1 MKYSSEV
8 CPSSQEQAVISQQTV
23 VKDSL
28 KVDSSLRTPILQPEQ
43 QTPAYLRN
51 QTPKR
56 VEPVKTPKPVLS
68 GKDSSLFN
76 INAKISTPGD
86 YFFNNS
92 LSVFESV
99 DSENGVSKD
108 GNMAVEQF
116 DSLPADS
123 VQKSIVDSSFQLK
136 KSESVRKESQEVRPQ
151 NDAIKVRH
159 TSPFDG
165 HKEWM
170 SGLIVLALVIAGF
183 VRLSSYKYLY
193 ELFSAVRFQ
202 QSASKLYTT
211 LNVQNQK
218 PVFALSALFFI
229 STALMIFEFVLNF
242 GQANLKFTGI
252 LLYGIILVG
261 LLLYFL
267 VKQVMYRVVAM
278 VFEVGGQTG
287 EYLFNAGLLSQ
298 VYGLILLP
306 IVCLVPFVDQSTG
319 TFLLKIGVALF
330 LFMYVIQL
338 IRGAKIILRTSLSIF
353 YMFLYFCALE
363 ILPLSIL
370 LKVLMF

>member
-1 MKYSSEV
+1 MRYSSDAF
-8 CPSSQEQAVISQQTV
+8 PSCQEQTVNPKQTV

-28 KVDSSLRTPILQPEQ
+28 KVDSSLRTPLLQLEQ

-51 QTPKR
+51 QTSKR
-56 VEPVKTPKPVLS
+56 VESVKAPKPELS
-68 GKDSSLFN
+68 AKDSSMFN
-76 INAKISTPGD
+76 IHAKTAVHGE
-86 YFFNNS
+86 YFFDNS
-92 LSVFESV
+92 MSAFESAH
-99 DSENGVSKD
+99 DERTVSREETSVAD
-108 GNMAVEQF
+108 PM
-116 DSLPADS
+116 DSLLADS
-123 VQKSIVDSSFQLK
+123 AQLRVEDSSFQIK
-136 KSESVRKESQEVRPQ
+136 KQASIRKESLEIRPP
-151 NDAIKVRH
+151 NDVIKVRH

-170 SGLIVLALVIAGF
+170 SGLIVLALIIAGF

-211 LNVQNQK
+211 VNVQNQK
-218 PVFALSALFFI
+218 PVFALSTLFFI
-229 STALMIFEFVLNF
+229 NTALLVFEFTLSF

-252 LLYGIILVG
+252 TLYGIILVG

-267 VKQVMYRVVAM
+267 VKQMMYRVVAM

-298 VYGLILLP
+298 VYGLVLLP
-306 IVCLVPFVDQSTG
+306 IVSLVPFVDQGTG
-319 TFLLKIGVALF
+319 TFLLKTGVALF

-370 LKVLMF
+370 LKVLIF

>member
-1 MKYSSEV
+1 MKYSSDAF
-8 CPSSQEQAVISQQTV
+8 PSHQEQTVNQEQTV

-28 KVDSSLRTPILQPEQ
+28 KMDSSLRTPILEPEQ
-43 QTPAYLRN
+43 KTPAYLKN
-51 QTPKR
+51 VTLKR
-56 VEPVKTPKPVLS
+56 VEPVRAAKPELS
-68 GKDSSLFN
+68 AKDSALFN
-76 INAKISTPGD
+76 INVKTKTPGD

-92 LSVFESV
+92 LSVFESGFTDGEALSEYLIVEEQVDPEQV
-99 DSENGVSKD
+99 DS
-108 GNMAVEQF
+108 VELSAT
-116 DSLPADS
+116 DSLL
-123 VQKSIVDSSFQLK
+123 LK
-136 KSESVRKESQEVRPQ
+136 KKESIYTESREVGSKT
-151 NDAIKVRH
+151 DVVHVRH
-159 TSPFDG
+159 TSPYDG
-165 HKEWM
+165 QKEWM
-170 SGLIVLALVIAGF
+170 SGLIVLALIIAGF

-202 QSASKLYTT
+202 QSASKLFTT
-211 LNVQNQK
+211 VNVQNKK

-229 STALMIFEFVLNF
+229 STALMVFEFVISF
-242 GQANLKFTGI
+242 GQANMKFEGI
-252 LLYGIILVG
+252 SLYGIILIG
-261 LLLYFL
+261 LLLYFA
-267 VKQVMYRVVAM
+267 VKQLMYRFVSV
-278 VFEVGGQTG
+278 VFEVRGKTS

-306 IVCLVPFVDQSTG
+306 IVCLVPFIDHNTG
-319 TFLLKIGVALF
+319 AFLLKIGVALF

>member
-1 MKYSSEV
+1 MRYSSDAF
-8 CPSSQEQAVISQQTV
+8 PSCQEQTVNPKHTV

-51 QTPKR
+51 QAPKR
-56 VEPVKTPKPVLS
+56 VEPVKVPKPELS
-68 GKDSSLFN
+68 SQDSSLFN
-76 INAKISTPGD
+76 INAKTSDQGN
-86 YFFNNS
+86 YFFDNS
-92 LSVFESV
+92 LSVFESAYGERTVLKDEIIGVEQIDSLV
-99 DSENGVSKD
+99 DSVPLSDEGD
-108 GNMAVEQF
+108 
-116 DSLPADS
+116 
-123 VQKSIVDSSFQLK
+123 SFQLK
-136 KSESVRKESQEVRPQ
+136 RPESIHKESVEVRPK
-151 NDAIKVRH
+151 NDAIIVRH
-159 TSPFDG
+159 TSPFDE

-170 SGLIVLALVIAGF
+170 SGLIILTLIIAGF
-183 VRLSSYKYLY
+183 VRLSSNKYLG

-202 QSASKLYTT
+202 QSASKLHTT
-211 LNVQNQK
+211 VNVQNQK

-229 STALMIFEFVLNF
+229 STALMVFEFALSF
-242 GQANLKFTGI
+242 GQANLKLTGI
-252 LLYGIILVG
+252 ALYGIILIG

-267 VKQVMYRVVAM
+267 VKQLMYRGVAM
-278 VFEVGGQTG
+278 VFGVGAQTG

-298 VYGLILLP
+298 VYGLVLLP
-306 IVCLVPFVDQSTG
+306 IVSLVPFVDQGTG

-338 IRGAKIILRTSLSIF
+338 IRGAKIILRSSLSIF